1 MSMIKPFLAIAILLA
16 AVAPGVASAAPIV
29 ITVTGQGSVSQAP
42 DMATLSANVVTND
55 DAATQATSDNNA
67 VYQRLVSALAAI
79 GVPESAITTTYYNM
93 NFVPRPVEEQP
104 AVGGAGAVGGVGAAR
119 VRYPVYNRERYGYVV
134 TRSLS
139 IQIAGTSRV
148 GKVIDAA
155 VAAGAT
161 DVNGVNFGVANS
173 RTGYVRAL
181 RRAVEDAQ
189 SQANAMASAAGL
201 RIVRI
206 RAMSQGYPQVF
217 PSPMR
222 MGVAADSYSAKVP
235 TEIQPSDV
243 HVSATVTITYEAH

>member
-1 MSMIKPFLAIAILLA
+1 MSMTKPFLPITLLLA
-16 AVAPGVASAAPIV
+16 AAVGPAAASTPSYYQPIV
-29 ITVTGQGSVSQAP
+29 ITVTGQGSVSQVP

-55 DAATQATSDNNA
+55 EAASRATSDNNA
-67 VYQRLVSALAAI
+67 VYERLVSRLAAVGI
-79 GVPESAITTTYYNM
+79 AESAITTTYYNM

-104 AVGGAGAVGGVGAAR
+104 AAGAPR
-119 VRYPVYNRERYGYVV
+119 VSYPIYNRARYGYVV

-139 IQIAGTSRV
+139 IKIAGTSRV

-161 DVNGVNFGVANS
+161 DVNGVNFGVKNS

-181 RRAVEDAQ
+181 RLAVEDAQ
-189 SQANAMASAAGL
+189 SQANAMASAAHL

-206 RAMSQGYPQVF
+206 KAMSQGYPQVF

-222 MGVAADSYSAKVP
+222 MGVTADSYSVKVP
-235 TEIQPSDV
+235 TNIQPSDV
-243 HVSATVTITYEAH
+243 QVSATVTITYVAH